1 MGTLSSKQKET
12 REQILDTAEV
22 LFAADGF
29 RNVSLRRITTEAD
42 VNIAAVN
49 YHFGSKE
56 ALVSEVLSRVI
67 SPINEERLRLLNAA
81 EEKADGSP
89 LTIET
94 LLDCMIRPVV
104 NQIQQSPHKDSAYLK
119 LAGRCLSEPAENFS
133 ETLLALF
140 REVTGRFMSTA
151 SEALPGLSE
160 EDLFWRMHFSVER

>member
-67 SPINEERLRLLNAA
+67 SPINGERLRLLNAA

-104 NQIQQSPHKDSAYLK
+104 NQIQQ
-119 LAGRCLSEPAENFS
+119 
-133 ETLLALF
+133 
-140 REVTGRFMSTA
+140 
-151 SEALPGLSE
+151 
-160 EDLFWRMHFSVER
+160 